1 MFSVNCIDSRIK
13 IRLLKHFL
21 SYFSF
26 HNYTLKMDFHKSCS
40 AHLWSISWPCTGFL
54 ETFHSSKEEN
64 CTIELGRPKTAKKAR
79 FSYPECGPRH
89 QVPVSASVPIQFRD
103 ACPPELRYPG
113 QPDSRASNARGD
125 GP

>member
-1 MFSVNCIDSRIK
+1 MPITHVNAKGQTYYLHQGTTKTGKPKYHFAMKSV
-13 IRLLKHFL
+13 
-21 SYFSF
+21 
-26 HNYTLKMDFHKSCS
+26 
-40 AHLWSISWPCTGFL
+40 
-54 ETFHSSKEEN
+54 
-64 CTIELGRPKTAKKAR
+64 GRPKMAKKDP

-89 QVPVSASVPIQFRD
+89 QVPVSASVLIQFRD